1 MAREIEKL
9 PAEMAD
15 AEKRSWATPINSESK
30 SRTLDKTIS
39 NLEMKSVVDWS
50 MLESIVNGSLI
61 SEEDTRSSVERK
73 KCLMVVGVNT
83 AFSCRERRG
92 SVRAT
97 WMHQGENQKKLDE
110 EKVMISDLQAFA
122 NVMLRK
128 AVDNFRALFVEGI
141 GSTIGKP
148 LHYKCVEYLNFVRL
162 LKDSWLYLEPEKK
175 IHHIR
180 RCHTASTLDVR
191 SYRGALQEGIHN
203 LRKHYRE
210 LRSEL
215 LCVQNGVDVN
225 EISRLKVRHSVPCIK
240 KILCSLLSPA
250 VQLTVLAVVPWET
263 YGESVLRKACQT
275 HVSAL

>member
-50 MLESIVNGSLI
+50 MLESIVNGSPI

-110 EKVMISDLQAFA
+110 EKGIIIRFVIIRSNHDLECTILSIYRSVFA

-128 AVDNFRALFVEGI
+128 AGDNFRALFIEEGI

-162 LKDSWLYLEPEKK
+162 LKDSWL
-175 IHHIR
+175 
-180 RCHTASTLDVR
+180 
-191 SYRGALQEGIHN
+191 
-203 LRKHYRE
+203 
-210 LRSEL
+210 
-215 LCVQNGVDVN
+215 
-225 EISRLKVRHSVPCIK
+225 
-240 KILCSLLSPA
+240 
-250 VQLTVLAVVPWET
+250 
-263 YGESVLRKACQT
+263 
-275 HVSAL
+275 